1 MKTTTALLLMGSL
14 SLAGCAGPGQ
24 TVQHFNSGKVLP
36 TGLPFS
42 EAVRV
47 GPTLHLSGQIGVL
60 PGTVKLAPGGM
71 KEEARQTMENIR
83 ISLEANGYSMSDI
96 VKCTVM
102 LADMREWA
110 AFNDIYRT
118 YFKGNFPA
126 RSAFGA
132 NGLAFGARV
141 ELECIAAK

>member
-47 GPTLHLSGQIGVL
+47 VLTPT
-60 PGTVKLAPGGM
+60 
-71 KEEARQTMENIR
+71 EN
-83 ISLEANGYSMSDI
+83 
-96 VKCTVM
+96 
-102 LADMREWA
+102 
-110 AFNDIYRT
+110 
-118 YFKGNFPA
+118 
-126 RSAFGA
+126 
-132 NGLAFGARV
+132 
-141 ELECIAAK
+141 